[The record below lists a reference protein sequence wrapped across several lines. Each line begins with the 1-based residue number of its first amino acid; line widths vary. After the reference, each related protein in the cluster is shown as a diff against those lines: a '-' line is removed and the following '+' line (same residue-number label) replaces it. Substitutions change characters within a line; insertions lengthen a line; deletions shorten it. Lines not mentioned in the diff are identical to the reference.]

1 MHGLLL
7 DTAQYQNYNGHTII
21 LDVELQ
27 LHWHRTDTVGNGGFI
42 YKITYVSK
50 LWTYTVEINSIKF
63 VCR

>member
-1 MHGLLL
+1 MDSCWTRHNTKIIM
-7 DTAQYQNYNGHTII
+7 DTII